1 MLSDNPMSPPAS
13 TTTDAVH
20 SVVVLNQPGTRN
32 KGSDVA
38 VTDAVHSVVIHNQPG
53 TRNKGS
59 DVAVTDA
66 VHSMDVH
73 NQPGTRNKGSD
84 VAVTEIHEDQR
95 QREVGMPC
103 NSSQVMPRKKGNL
116 STATPADLSDPLS
129 VASSAT
135 PTSKQTDAQGPERGT
150 GSRPAPVPD
159 RSNPRSREA
168 GAGSSSTAPRSAG
181 QCNRSCAEKDSD
193 SGVVVDWRSAGR
205 NRAGEGS
212 SVRNKCAV
220 GGVRASREANPRSQ
234 FKSLAAEISTQRAKN
249 GQRASQSHCSVHFSE
264 TTPQFTTEQTAD
276 SDSQQLPST
285 MEFTVQESQGF
296 EPSDL
301 LTEDLVPDA
310 SYSVVHKN
318 SAGARDGDM
327 AEQHGTDAEHGA
339 HLLQNRGPGGLRE
352 RSSSD
357 RRDETSQK
365 RTRNC
370 GRQAIGHTDTI
381 SQAGPRLIR
390 STAKGLDGQSLPVS
404 ADLTENTPEHLVYY
418 STQNPSCG
426 ESQSQPLCLS
436 LSPIQHHSNHPGER
450 PQTSV
455 LEMDNEEHA
464 RLLALEQDHSEEESS
479 QSTQPG
485 ARSPEALPTGDL
497 EMASFL
503 EGIDGISQAS
513 QECTNT
519 SKVLVDYTESD
530 DETDESY
537 GSELILLAARQ
548 RTRATHAEAPTVS
561 SSETV
566 VVPDSSQEDVV
577 VLSSSS
583 GSSTGDMS
591 DKHLESEA
599 HTVGELCGRTKNAGP
614 SRTQS
619 AHSILRSVLVAA
631 DKSRQ
636 TDKANTLELASK
648 DHPVH
653 TVSHLSADH
662 AAQGNDLC
670 QDTQNRKRKSTGI
683 LLEGGGKKK
692 RGSDQTP
699 DTGLDR
705 PKENKQVQRHCQS
718 TSGISANT
726 DISSKGSRNDGPINL
741 PAASA
746 EIDTTEEELEAS
758 ERTSSV
764 SERVT
769 VLQDIGAVP
778 PEKRSR
784 QRLVSTSS
792 HTSTDSVTHRSE
804 VARHDVA
811 GVRHPGSLGCS
822 NSRKSSD
829 TNPNHSTTDD
839 THSTHKNTRLRQ
851 LVVSLLTHLE
861 QTSVGS
867 QATLHHTGEEQADKS
882 QPTSNQ
888 PATSSQQT
896 EASEKDLWLCSSRLT
911 KRKRPGPTR
920 TPQSL
925 WRAGRVQT
933 DSDRLCSG
941 RNRCGQT
948 EENRT
953 SLPKSPQRQTADHEQ
968 WLGTRLA
975 ARASR
980 NRNMQ
985 QLPSAEGTHSSSD
998 EVEEN
1003 VTGRGRSRHTKST
1016 CTVTSVIAGTS
1027 SQRPTVAACS
1037 VTAQVTRKRSREKRA
1052 NKDRSPSPGA
1062 RQDSGVLTSNP
1073 STDRSLKTT
1082 DPLVRASAHRTQK
1095 NAGLTRDNLDCAR
1108 PAEASSVGQPG
1119 RSSAGITASAT
1130 DQHAAT
1136 SHHEGIHSKRTAP
1149 SRIADQAITPATQE
1163 ENSRSET
1170 NSPETDMDNIQERI
1184 KRNLGDWLMHRARSR
1199 DPQQHRLRQL
1209 KLSADLLKKV
1219 EECLGQ
1225 DST

>member
-1 MLSDNPMSPPAS
+1 MISDNPISPPVS
-13 TTTDAVH
+13 TA
-20 SVVVLNQPGTRN
+20 
-32 KGSDVA
+32 
-38 VTDAVHSVVIHNQPG
+38 
-53 TRNKGS
+53 
-59 DVAVTDA
+59 TDA
-66 VHSMDVH
+66 VHSMVVH
-73 NQPGTRNKGSD
+73 NQPGTRSKGSD
-84 VAVTEIHEDQR
+84 VAVTEIREAQR
-95 QREVGMPC
+95 QREVGMPF
-103 NSSQVMPRKKGNL
+103 NSSQVMPRKKGDL
-116 STATPADLSDPLS
+116 STATPANLSDPLS

-135 PTSKQTDAQGPERGT
+135 STSNQTDAQGPECGT

-159 RSNPRSREA
+159 GSNPRSGEA
-168 GAGSSSTAPRSAG
+168 GAGSSFTAPRSAG

-193 SGVVVDWRSAGR
+193 SGVVVDWLPAGR
-205 NRAGEGS
+205 TRAGEGS

-220 GGVRASREANPRSQ
+220 GGVQTSREANLRSQ
-234 FKSLAAEISTQRAKN
+234 FKNLAAGISTQHATD
-249 GQRASQSHCSVHFSE
+249 GQQAIQSHCSVHFSE
-264 TTPQFTTEQTAD
+264 TTPQFTTERTAD

-296 EPSDL
+296 KPSDL

-318 SAGARDGDM
+318 SAGVRDGDM
-327 AEQHGTDAEHGA
+327 AEQHGTDTEHGV
-339 HLLQNRGPGGLRE
+339 HLLQSRGPDGLRE

-365 RTRNC
+365 RTGKC
-370 GRQAIGHTDTI
+370 GQQAAGHTDKI
-381 SQAGPRLIR
+381 SQAGPRLVR

-404 ADLTENTPEHLVYY
+404 ADLTESTSEHMVYY
-418 STQNPSCG
+418 STQNPSYG

-436 LSPIQHHSNHPGER
+436 LSPIQRHSDHPGER

-464 RLLALEQDHSEEESS
+464 RLLALEQDHGEEESS

-497 EMASFL
+497 EMISFL
-503 EGIDGISQAS
+503 EGVDGISPAS

-530 DETDESY
+530 DATDESY

-548 RTRATHAEAPTVS
+548 RTRATHAEAQTVS

-566 VVPDSSQEDVV
+566 VVPDSSQEDVI
-577 VLSSSS
+577 VLSSSN
-583 GSSTGDMS
+583 GSSTGDTR

-599 HTVGELCGRTKNAGP
+599 HTVGELCGQTKNAGP
-614 SRTQS
+614 SRTES
-619 AHSILRSVLVAA
+619 AHSVLRSVLVAA

-636 TDKANTLELASK
+636 TDKANTLEPASK

-653 TVSHLSADH
+653 TVSHLSAKH
-662 AAQGNDLC
+662 AAPGNDLC

-699 DTGLDR
+699 DTALDR
-705 PKENKQVQRHCQS
+705 PEENKQVQRHCQS

-726 DISSKGSRNDGPINL
+726 DISSKGSKNDGPINL

-746 EIDTTEEELEAS
+746 EIDTNEEELEAS
-758 ERTSSV
+758 ERTSSM
-764 SERVT
+764 SERVRG
-769 VLQDIGAVP
+769 LQDTGAVP

-804 VARHDVA
+804 VASHDAA
-811 GVRHPGSLGCS
+811 GVRQPGLLGCS

-829 TNPNHSTTDD
+829 ANPNHSTTDD
-839 THSTHKNTRLRQ
+839 TRSPHKNTRSRQ
-851 LVVSLLTHLE
+851 LVVSLLTCLE
-861 QTSVGS
+861 HTSVGS
-867 QATLHHTGEEQADKS
+867 QATLRHPGEEQAAKS
-882 QPTSNQ
+882 QPPSNQ

-911 KRKRPGPTR
+911 KRKRTGPTHAA
-920 TPQSL
+920 QSL
-925 WRAGRVQT
+925 LRAGRVQT

-968 WLGTRLA
+968 RLGTRPA
-975 ARASR
+975 AGASR
-980 NRNMQ
+980 NRHMQ
-985 QLPSAEGTHSSSD
+985 RRPSAEGTDSSSD

-1016 CTVTSVIAGTS
+1016 RTVTSVIAGTS

-1037 VTAQVTRKRSREKRA
+1037 VTAQVTRKRSREKQA
-1052 NKDRSPSPGA
+1052 NKDGSPGPGA

-1073 STDRSLKTT
+1073 STDRSLKRN
-1082 DPLVRASAHRTQK
+1082 DPLLRAGAHRTQK
-1095 NAGLTRDNLDCAR
+1095 NAGLSRDNLDCAR
-1108 PAEASSVGQPG
+1108 PVEASSAGQPG
-1119 RSSAGITASAT
+1119 RSSAGITAGAT

-1136 SHHEGIHSKRTAP
+1136 SRHDGIHSKRTAP

-1163 ENSRSET
+1163 ENSHSET

-1199 DPQQHRLRQL
+1199 DPQQRRLHQL